1 MVEEATK
8 IKLQCQYDGAN
19 TTKNGITTL
28 KFRCPFS
35 EITSYINVVRC
46 IGLNLKVGIVVENTK
61 HLLTPQARFKN
72 IRIDREGEAIVQI
85 EAEIVN
91 YASIINA
98 CDKIIKVYIT
108 EV

>member
-1 MVEEATK
+1 MAEEATK

-35 EITSYINVVRC
+35 EIINYINVVRC

-61 HLLTPQARFKN
+61 YLLTPQARFKN